1 MEDGWESHVSPLL
14 MGVGMGEMQSMG
26 EMQAH
31 GQDISDEM
39 NLSQQHHQ
47 EIAGHPDMGHDIER
61 EMRHHHHDGLAGV
74 SGGYYSHQS
83 SFMTEELCQRLNLRG
98 SPNNLAIKGVG
109 QSLVYIH
116 NQVQA
121 RIRYCNSVFCMF
133 HTTKNN
139 RTLPNVFINFVDSK
153 TPPNIQLAYQKF
165 NKPRKIDVTVKSREE
180 RSD

>member
-74 SGGYYSHQS
+74 SGGYYSHQDDDYGYS
-83 SFMTEELCQRLNLRG
+83 TKAVRKNYIIQNNFWILLG
-98 SPNNLAIKGVG
+98 S
-109 QSLVYIH
+109 
-116 NQVQA
+116 
-121 RIRYCNSVFCMF
+121 
-133 HTTKNN
+133 
-139 RTLPNVFINFVDSK
+139 
-153 TPPNIQLAYQKF
+153 
-165 NKPRKIDVTVKSREE
+165 
-180 RSD
+180 